1 MGRHTFRDAVGVR
14 GGLLRGWD
22 VEFSVDLVDPDIR
35 RRPPA
40 ADVVADRRFPG
51 VLDVVTAIASTT
63 EQLIQRGQWVDVA
76 PGMVAMFGGMVALTQ
91 RELIAHLLETEADWP
106 WVKQPTK
113 Q

>member
-1 MGRHTFRDAVGVR
+1 MISRQ
-14 GGLLRGWD
+14 LC
-22 VEFSVDLVDPDIR
+22 FSIS
-35 RRPPA
+35 
-40 ADVVADRRFPG
+40 
-51 VLDVVTAIASTT
+51 AIASTT

-106 WVKQPTK
+106 WAKQPTK

>member
-22 VEFSVDLVDPDIR
+22 VEFSVDLVDSDVQ

-51 VLDVVTAIASTT
+51 GLNVVTQFVLFAVIAV
-63 EQLIQRGQWVDVA
+63 LQRM
-76 PGMVAMFGGMVALTQ
+76 PSS
-91 RELIAHLLETEADWP
+91 
-106 WVKQPTK
+106 
-113 Q
+113 